1 MRRRLTR
8 LTLIAIVLA
17 SMVGVGPIRTAPRV
31 IASGPTST
39 ADLTGGLI
47 YQLITDRFVDGDS
60 TNNNPASSPNLYSAD
75 KSNWTLYW
83 GGDWAGVTSKMS
95 YLANMGVK
103 AIWISPPVQNVNV
116 PVPISGVNQAGY
128 HGYWGMDFYAP
139 EPHFG
144 TWTDFNTM
152 VSTAHAD
159 GIRII
164 MDFAPNHSNPA
175 DPNDPT
181 YAKNGAIY
189 NNGTQVAA
197 FANDTNGYFHH
208 NGSISSYDDLY
219 QVEYE
224 SIVNLADFA
233 QENTVVNTY
242 LRSAIDTWLTH
253 GVDGIRMDAVKLIP
267 GGWLKAYDDH
277 IYSQTSPFIFG
288 EWFDNSGSVL
298 WPEEVKFANTDG
310 MALENFDLNASI
322 RNVFASGH
330 SMTEL
335 DSAVTRSQQSFT
347 YPNQMVNFI
356 DNQDIPRF
364 LSVNNNT
371 ALLNDATVF
380 TLTAPGI
387 PSIYYGDEQYLH
399 NDTNGG
405 ADPYNRP
412 MMSNFDQ
419 TTTAYQVIQKLASLR
434 ASSPALRFG
443 LPTQRWLNSDVYI
456 YERKF
461 FNDVVL
467 TAINK
472 STTTGYSI
480 TGLNTAMPAGTY
492 SDTLNGLL
500 GGSSITVTS
509 GTGGN
514 NPVNSFTLGANQA
527 AVWSYSAPTP
537 TTPEVGNIDPV
548 MGRSGDTVAITGKG
562 FGTTTGSVGFGGVN
576 GTVTYWSDSE
586 VDVQVPSG
594 GPTGTVQASVTSGN
608 GTSNGIQYNVLS
620 GIQVPVTFQV
630 NNAQPTQPGDNI
642 YLTGNVPELGNW
654 STSKAVA
661 IGRLVDPNNPTWFGM
676 ASVPAG
682 TNLQFKFIDIQAN
695 GNVIWENGNNHTYTS
710 PSSGDGSVTVN
721 WQN

>member
-1 MRRRLTR
+1 ML
-8 LTLIAIVLA
+8 LVVLA
-17 SMVGVGPIRTAPRV
+17 PLVTLSP
-31 IASGPTST
+31 ASRATRAYAVGPTST

-47 YQLITDRFVDGDS
+47 YQVITDRFFDGDP

-83 GGDWAGVTSKMS
+83 GGDWAGVTAKMS

-128 HGYWGMDFYAP
+128 HGYWGMDFFVP

-144 TWTDFNTM
+144 SWTDFDTM
-152 VSTAHAD
+152 VSTAHAN
-159 GIRII
+159 GVRII

-175 DPNDPT
+175 DPADPT

-189 NNGTQVAA
+189 QNGTQIAT
-197 FANDTNGYFHH
+197 FGNDPNGYFHH

-219 QVEYE
+219 QVEYK

-233 QENTVVNTY
+233 QENTVVDTY
-242 LRSAIDTWLTH
+242 LRSAVDSWLTH
-253 GVDGIRMDAVKLIP
+253 GVDSIRMDAVKLIP

-277 IYSQTSPFIFG
+277 IYAQKSIFMFG

-298 WPEEVKFANTDG
+298 WPEEVKFANTSG
-310 MALENFDLNASI
+310 MALENFDLNVSI

-335 DSAVTRSQQSFT
+335 DSAVARTQQSFT
-347 YPNQMVNFI
+347 YANQMVNFV

-364 LSVNNNT
+364 LSVTNNT

-380 TLTAPGI
+380 TMTTPGI
-387 PSIYYGDEQYLH
+387 PTIYYGDEQYLH

-412 MMSNFDQ
+412 MMTNFDQ
-419 TTTAYQVIQKLASLR
+419 TTTAYQVIQKLANLR
-434 ASSPALRFG
+434 ASSAALRFG

-467 TAINK
+467 TAVNK
-472 STTTGYSI
+472 STTTGYNI
-480 TGLNTAMPAGTY
+480 TGLYTAMPAGTY
-492 SDTLNGLL
+492 SDTLTGLL
-500 GGSSITVTS
+500 GGASITVTAGS
-509 GTGGN
+509 GGN
-514 NPVNSFTLGANQA
+514 NPVGAFTLGANQA
-527 AVWSYSAPTP
+527 AVWAYAAPAATP
-537 TTPEVGNIDPV
+537 QVGNVDPV
-548 MGRSGDTVAITGKG
+548 MGRTGDTVAVTGKG
-562 FGTTTGSVGFGGVN
+562 FGTTAGSVSFGGVT
-576 GTVTYWSDSE
+576 GTVAYWSDTE
-586 VDVQVPSG
+586 VDVQVPAG
-594 GPTGTVQASVTSGN
+594 APTGTVQATVTNGA

-620 GIQVPVTFQV
+620 GVQVPVTFQV

-642 YLTGNVPELGNW
+642 YLTGGVPELGNW
-654 STSKAVA
+654 STNKSVA
-661 IGRLVDPNNPTWFGM
+661 IGRLLTPNYPNWFGM
-676 ASVPAG
+676 ASVPAS
-682 TNLQFKFIDIQAN
+682 TNLQFKFIDIQA
-695 GNVIWENGNNHTYTS
+695 GGGVIWENGANHGYSS
-710 PSSGDGSVTVN
+710 PPSGDGSVTVS
-721 WQN
+721 WQY